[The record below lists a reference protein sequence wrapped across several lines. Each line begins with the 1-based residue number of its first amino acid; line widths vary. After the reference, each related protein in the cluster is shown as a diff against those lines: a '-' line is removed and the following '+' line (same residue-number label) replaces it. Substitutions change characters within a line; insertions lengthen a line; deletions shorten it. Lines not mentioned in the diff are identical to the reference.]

1 VPPIYPNSFKPFH
14 AKMSAAAAAPKPSMK
29 FEMPSPGDFEAIPG
43 MDSWEA
49 SMLKDI
55 YDAVDAANCWDAMKS
70 SAVESF
76 MFHGPAWINQV
87 HAHMKMFDQHSG
99 SSYGITMRNV
109 ESIAKNGW
117 EAYVNGRVT
126 YYEEKLARK
135 AAERV
140 AAQAPAHDPQ
150 RYWARTWAAVSP
162 EPRSRAETEEADL
175 DARRQERRS
184 SPERV

>member
-1 VPPIYPNSFKPFH
+1 
-14 AKMSAAAAAPKPSMK
+14 MSAAAAAIATPKPSMQ
-29 FEMPSPGDFEAIPG
+29 FEMPTPGDFAAIPG

-55 YDAVDAANCWDAMKS
+55 YDAVTAANCWDAMKES
-70 SAVESF
+70 SVESF
-76 MFHGPAWINQV
+76 MFHGPSWVNQV
-87 HAHMKMFDQHSG
+87 HKHMKLHDQHSG

-117 EAYVNGRVT
+117 EPYVNGRVA
-126 YYEEKLARK
+126 YYEERLARE
-135 AAERV
+135 AAERA
-140 AAQAPAHDPQ
+140 AAQASAHDPK
-150 RYWARTWAAVSP
+150 RYWGRTWNFAADSAAAPAAP

-175 DARRQERRS
+175 EARRHERRS